1 MSVSSELK
9 SVNTGVDQCVDVQI
23 LKVVLDLNDLR
34 SAALNDTERS

>member
-9 SVNTGVDQCVDVQI
+9 SVIIGVDQCVDVQI